1 MHRDRH
7 LTVRKL
13 SLAACAVAVAATVS
27 TAARAE
33 DETATLENVQKYCT
47 ASWRNAGID
56 QQDWD
61 DCTQQAITF
70 LLERVPRKRL
80 ALTMTEDRSE
90 ERRELNRAIW
100 RTAQR
105 WRRAPRYVSLDE
117 FDSFDRSAGDASP
130 DWNDDLDAARAAADD
145 CLSGRQQ
152 RILQLWGDGWS
163 IGEIAD
169 QLDLSPSRASD
180 EKYKAIRKLRER
192 LATVA

>member
-1 MHRDRH
+1 MYRDTH

-33 DETATLENVQKYCT
+33 EESVTLENVQKYCT

-61 DCTQQAITF
+61 DCTQQAVTF
-70 LLERVPRKRL
+70 LLERVPRKQLPR
-80 ALTMTEDRSE
+80 TMADDRSD

-100 RTAQR
+100 RTVQR
-105 WRRAPRYVSLDE
+105 WRRAPRHASLDA
-117 FDSFDRSAGDASP
+117 FDSWDHPAGDAAP
-130 DWNDDLDAARAAADD
+130 DGSDDLEAAQAIAHA

-152 RILQLWGDGWS
+152 RILQLWSDGWS